1 MTTVGL
7 EAVRRPGTV
16 FSWAT
21 IIAIVAFV
29 AFPVAVLAWSLID
42 PSTSVWAELWRTRLP
57 GMIIDTVMLLLAV
70 VLGAVILGTGL
81 AWLVSAHAFRG
92 RRIIGWLLVT
102 PLAIPG
108 YVGGFVWLDTMSS
121 VMGAR
126 GVRSLWLC
134 AAVLVL
140 SLYPYVY
147 LFARAAFAD
156 QGADTLAAA
165 RSLGASPAA
174 TFFRVTLPAAR
185 PAIAAG
191 AALVAMEVL
200 TDIGTVRLFNVSTI
214 ADGVMRVWFGTGDR
228 GAATE
233 LAGALTGV
241 ALLLI
246 TLERLSRRGA
256 RRSRRAAEATMT
268 PRVLSLPAQV
278 FAVGISFV
286 VLAIA
291 VGVPLVRLVVWSAES
306 VRANTA
312 VTVAG
317 GVGHHAL
324 NTLMMTALAAVVC
337 IVLGMTLAI
346 MVGHRGR
353 IAHALGR
360 LSTVG
365 YAMPGPVVAVGVV
378 VTLAAIDRRSWLPDG
393 FLLVGSVAGLV
404 FALVVRFFAVSYQ
417 GVEASLDRVPPAAVE
432 SARVLGAGPLR
443 TALSVELPAA
453 RFGILA
459 AAALLSVD
467 IIKELPIT
475 LLLRPF
481 GVDTL
486 SVWVWQATSESLW
499 AQAAVPSLI
508 MVAVGMLAVGALLVA
523 LERGAEVI
531 S

>member
-1 MTTVGL
+1 
-7 EAVRRPGTV
+7 
-16 FSWAT
+16 
-21 IIAIVAFV
+21 
-29 AFPVAVLAWSLID
+29 
-42 PSTSVWAELWRTRLP
+42 
-57 GMIIDTVMLLLAV
+57 
-70 VLGAVILGTGL
+70 
-81 AWLVSAHAFRG
+81 
-92 RRIIGWLLVT
+92 
-102 PLAIPG
+102 
-108 YVGGFVWLDTMSS
+108 
-121 VMGAR
+121 
-126 GVRSLWLC
+126 
-134 AAVLVL
+134 
-140 SLYPYVY
+140 
-147 LFARAAFAD
+147 
-156 QGADTLAAA
+156 
-165 RSLGASPAA
+165 
-174 TFFRVTLPAAR
+174 
-185 PAIAAG
+185 
-191 AALVAMEVL
+191 
-200 TDIGTVRLFNVSTI
+200 
-214 ADGVMRVWFGTGDR
+214 
-228 GAATE
+228 
-233 LAGALTGV
+233 
-241 ALLLI
+241 
-246 TLERLSRRGA
+246 
-256 RRSRRAAEATMT
+256 
-268 PRVLSLPAQV
+268 VLSLPAQV

-291 VGVPLVRLVVWSAES
+291 VGVPLVRLIAWSTES

-317 GVGHHAL
+317 GVGHHTV

-337 IVLGMTLAI
+337 IVLGMVLAI

-353 IAHALGR
+353 IAHVLGR

-404 FALVVRFFAVSYQ
+404 FALVVRFFAVGYQ

-432 SARVLGAGPLR
+432 SARVLGDGPLR
-443 TALSVELPAA
+443 TAVSVEIPAA